1 MKIPISDRL
10 LACAGFVYPG
20 DRVADVGCDH
30 GYLSIH
36 LLTNGIAKSC
46 IASDINEQ
54 PLLSA
59 VRNAEKF
66 GVREKME
73 FYLSDGVRNIPRDF
87 DTLVC
92 AGMGADTMV
101 SILEA
106 APWLKNPQ
114 YRMILQCQSKTPMLR
129 KYLSDMGW
137 RLTEEAVLRDGRFLY
152 TIMECVYQPDAP
164 RLTEAECY
172 FPPALLENPSKEV
185 PAYYQWV
192 RGGLAVSAA
201 HQPEKQPIL
210 DALTALAQ
218 TEELRWL
225 KEETK

>member
-1 MKIPISDRL
+1 MKLPISDRL
-10 LACAGFVYPG
+10 LACAGFVAQG

-36 LLTNGIAKSC
+36 LLTEGIAKSC

-66 GVREKME
+66 GVRDKVE

-106 APWLKNPQ
+106 APWLKSSQ
-114 YRMILQCQSKTPMLR
+114 YRLILQCQSKTPTLR
-129 KYLSDMGW
+129 QYLSENGW
-137 RLTEEAVLRDGRFLY
+137 RIAEETVLRDGRFLY
-152 TIMECVYQPDAP
+152 TVMEIWWQPEYP
-164 RLTEAECY
+164 KLTEAETY
-172 FPPALLENPSKEV
+172 FPPALLENPSKDV
-185 PAYYQWV
+185 PAYYKWICD
-192 RGGLAVSAA
+192 GLRLSAPHQSEKAAV
-201 HQPEKQPIL
+201 
-210 DALTALAQ
+210 LTALEA
-218 TEELRWL
+218 LAVDPNLDWL
-225 KEETK
+225 NG